1 MCARCSTSCFLLIV
15 SSYLRDQRWFQVI
28 SHPILLI
35 GLQALSNAVNRNPC
49 VVVVIGCIVVD
60 IETVSSLDIAFKN
73 FSLVGG
79 EEAFVGECGG
89 SANLDRGGLLQN
101 EKIVNVSSLFCGD
114 LLYVVV
120 FTDGL
125 M

>member
-1 MCARCSTSCFLLIV
+1 MLL
-15 SSYLRDQRWFQVI
+15 
-28 SHPILLI
+28 LL
-35 GLQALSNAVNRNPC
+35 
-49 VVVVIGCIVVD
+49 VVAD
-60 IETVSSLDIAFKN
+60 LEAVSSLDIAFKN

-101 EKIVNVSSLFCGD
+101 AKIVNVSSLFWGA
-114 LLYVVV
+114 LLCSRFHWRPDV
-120 FTDGL
+120 